1 MRTTRDLA
9 EYVHATGFGDMAP
22 AVAERAIDLS
32 LSSLGS
38 AVRGAEMAVTRLMID
53 YVRGLGAPPE
63 AHVIGTGLK
72 TSAEW
77 AAALNC
83 TASHCTELED
93 VAWPDATYTCFLIP
107 TVFSL
112 GDRLK
117 ASGRRVLEALVLGY
131 EVTSRPGT
139 IITDA
144 GAMKRGWL
152 TCSAMGTVG
161 AAAASAKLLELT
173 LEQTHN
179 AIALAASF
187 GSGLNRQTGSGAHV
201 IEAGMAGRNGVTAA
215 LLAQRGLT
223 GNPTILEGYAG
234 FWDALAGTPEIE
246 FDLGSGDDYRVMAV
260 GMKKFPCCYL
270 SQRIIDGLIALRAE
284 HRITMADV
292 REVEIG
298 VGRIFPQVLKYPNP
312 ANAEEARFSL
322 PHIVVSALEGE
333 SMFIET
339 FTEEKVHDPRLIA
352 LRPKVKMT
360 VHPEWG
366 DAQLG
371 EKNTIHIVLND
382 GRALV
387 RDCFTAKGDPQNP
400 LTRDEVLARFDVCV
414 EGLMPAKTAR
424 RAASMLTDLADVSDV
439 SVLMG
444 LFAREREALA
454 A

>member
-1 MRTTRDLA
+1 MRTTRELA
-9 EYVHATGFGDMAP
+9 EYVHATGWADMDAK
-22 AVAERAIDLS
+22 VAERAIDLS

-38 AVRGAEMAVTRLMID
+38 AVRGSEMAVTRLMID
-53 YVRGLGAPPE
+53 YVRGLGGTAE
-63 AHVIGTGLK
+63 AHVIGTGLR
-72 TSAEW
+72 TTAEW

-112 GDRLK
+112 GDKLK
-117 ASGRRVLEALVLGY
+117 ASGREVLEALVLGY
-131 EVTSRPGT
+131 EVTSRPGMT
-139 IITDA
+139 ITDA
-144 GAMKRGWL
+144 GAMRRGWL

-161 AAAASAKLLELT
+161 AAAAAAKLLKLDVDKI
-173 LEQTHN
+173 QN
-179 AIALAASF
+179 AIAVAASF

-234 FWDALAGTPEIE
+234 FWDALAGTPEVE
-246 FDLGSGDDYRVMAV
+246 FDLGRGEDFRVMAV

-270 SQRIIDGLIALRAE
+270 SQRIIDGLIALRSE
-284 HRITMADV
+284 HAISMKDV
-292 REVEIG
+292 KTVEIG
-298 VGRIFPQVLKYPNP
+298 VGRIFPQVLKYPDP

-333 SMFIET
+333 SMFIDT
-339 FTEEKVHDPRLIA
+339 FTEAKVHDPRLVA

-360 VHPEWG
+360 IHPDWG

-371 EKNTIHIVLND
+371 EKNTIRIELND
-382 GRALV
+382 GRVLEC
-387 RDCFTAKGDPQNP
+387 DCYTAKGDPQNP
-400 LTRDEVLARFDVCV
+400 LTRDEVMARFDVCV
-414 EGLMPAKTAR
+414 DGLMPKTAQR
-424 RAASMLTDLADVSDV
+424 QAAVMLSGLAEVADVSE
-439 SVLMG
+439 LMR
-444 LFAREREALA
+444 LFSAEKEALA